1 MNRQEFYS
9 ELKNLE
15 TRFAAQEPEL
25 AQTVRDPQTG
35 VEGYIVVWN
44 TKISEGGPLQYAGKG
59 GTRITPTVSMDEVKM
74 LARTMALK
82 NAAAGLPLGGS
93 KSGFKDDPDS
103 PGFEQRYRSF
113 VRLCAPYLHENG
125 GIFGGFGFDIGARPI
140 LPVWA
145 CDELKSTRC
154 FTGKP
159 VEMGGTDYDREG
171 IAGLGVVVAAKTLLE
186 TEGKSAKGAT
196 FAVQGLGAMGAAV
209 LKYFSEYGGVCKA
222 VSDPKYGGTFYFDNG
237 MPQELV
243 QALGNQDTEKARA
256 LLQKGG
262 YRKSEDLK
270 DPLYADVD
278 VIFPC
283 ALQNVIG
290 MDNVAKIRA
299 RYMSEG
305 ANGPCSDEA
314 RTYLHEKGVMVIPDF
329 IANPGGIIAA
339 FIELTSKVTPE
350 ENAKTRAKV
359 IEAKNYTVEK
369 ISQNVHNLMKTVRE
383 LDVEPTHAGRYIALS
398 KIVGTGKQ
406 DMKSAPNQ
414 TQRRTPAG

>member
-1 MNRQEFYS
+1 MNRENFYA
-9 ELKNLE
+9 ELKDLE
-15 TRFAAQEPEL
+15 TRFAALEPEL
-25 AQTVRDPQTG
+25 AQTVRDPKTG
-35 VEGYIVVWN
+35 VEGYVVVWN

-59 GTRITPTVSMDEVKM
+59 GTRITPTVTMDEIKM

-103 PGFEQRYRSF
+103 PGFEQRYRNF
-113 VRLCAPYLHENG
+113 VRLCAPFLFENG
-125 GIFGGFGFDIGARPI
+125 GIFGGFGFDVGARPI

-186 TEGKSAKGAT
+186 TEGRSAKGAT

-209 LKYFSEYGGVCKA
+209 LKYFSEYGAVCKA
-222 VSDPKYGGTFYFDNG
+222 VSDPKFGGTFYFDTG
-237 MPQELV
+237 MPQALG
-243 QALGNQDTEKARA
+243 QALGENDTEKAKA
-256 LLQKGG
+256 LLQAGG
-262 YRKSEDLK
+262 YRKSGDLS

-283 ALQNVIG
+283 ALQNVIDMG
-290 MDNVAKIRA
+290 NVKKIRA
-299 RYMSEG
+299 RYMAEG

-314 RTYLHEKGVMVIPDF
+314 RTYLHEQGVLVIPDF

-350 ENAKTRAKV
+350 ENAKTKAKV
-359 IEAKNYTVEK
+359 TEAKNYTVEK
-369 ISQNVHNLMKTVRE
+369 ISENVRNLMKTVRE
-383 LDVEPTHAGRYIALS
+383 LDVEPTHAGRYIALGRILGGS
-398 KIVGTGKQ
+398 
-406 DMKSAPNQ
+406 NQ
-414 TQRRTPAG
+414 TQRRTHTG